1 MSISLFKELK
11 RRNVYKV
18 GVAYLVLAWV
28 VIQVTSIAV
37 PAMHLPQWI
46 NSAVFLFGAIGFP
59 FALFFAWEFE
69 LTPDGV
75 KRESEIAPEDSVAA
89 HTGRKLDF
97 VIIGLLVIAL
107 SYFIYESRF
116 TSEEPSNDNSVQN
129 AQTESQESMQ
139 GANS

>member
-1 MSISLFKELK
+1 MSSSLFTELK

-37 PAMHLPQWI
+37 PAMLLPEWV
-46 NSAVFLFGAIGFP
+46 NSTVFLFGAIGFP

-75 KRESEIAPEDSVAA
+75 KRESDIAPEDSIVA

-97 VIIGLLVIAL
+97 IIIGLLVLVAG
-107 SYFIYESRF
+107 YFIYESRF
-116 TSEEPSNDNSVQN
+116 AIE
-129 AQTESQESMQ
+129 A
-139 GANS
+139 